1 VTLGVDVGGTFT
13 DLVWWDGERVR
24 VAKTSSTLD
33 QADGVVAGSRG
44 LLGRRV
50 APLLIH
56 GTTVAT
62 NALLER
68 AGARVA
74 LVTEAGFGDV
84 LEIGRQA
91 RPSLYDPMVDRAAPL
106 VASEDRIEWDG
117 SVDPAAAVAARSPES
132 VAIAFL
138 YSFRDPEAER
148 RVEAALSG
156 LGVPV
161 VSSHRVVAEFR
172 EFERTA
178 TTVMTAYLRPRVAAY
193 LSHLHEQIVPRLAER
208 LLVMRSSGGL
218 IPPADAAELAAAILL
233 SGPAG
238 GVVASAALGTA
249 LGHRRVIGFDMGG
262 TSTDVCRIEDGR
274 PEVAYERSIDG
285 LVVRM
290 PSVAVHTVGAGG
302 GSIGWRDPGGALRVG
317 PHSAGAI
324 PGPACYAR
332 GGEEATVTDANAV
345 LGRLGSN
352 LAGGVGLDGDT
363 ALRALTRLGS
373 SLDLDPVPTAE
384 GMLEVVEAT
393 MERAVR
399 AVSVEEGADP
409 REAVLVAFGGAGG
422 LHATALAR
430 RLEMSS
436 VVVPPWAGVFSALG
450 MLLSPPRRDEARSVL
465 LTEGEASHLDGSM
478 AAVAASASTRLRESS
493 GATPER
499 VETIADVRYLG
510 QSHELPV
517 PYEPGMGWAALAER
531 FHAVHAERNGFARRD
546 DPIEVVT
553 VRAAAIGRPAVGWE
567 DLPQHRPVGPP
578 ARPPRLVSMA
588 GRPVTVPVWWRP
600 GLPPGFEVV
609 GPAVVEETE
618 ATIWLGSGERA
629 VVHPSGA
636 LEIWW

>member
-24 VAKTSSTLD
+24 VAKTSSTPD
-33 QADGVVAGSRG
+33 QSDGVVAGSG
-44 LLGRRV
+44 ELLGER
-50 APLLIH
+50 ASPLLVH

-68 AGARVA
+68 AGARVV
-74 LVTEAGFGDV
+74 LVTEPGFGDV

-91 RPSLYDPMVDRAAPL
+91 RPSLYDPFADRAEPL

-117 SVDPAAAVAARSPES
+117 SREPAAMVAARRPEA
-132 VAIAFL
+132 VAVVFR
-138 YSFRDPEAER
+138 YSFRDPGPER
-148 RVEAALSG
+148 RVETALAG
-156 LGVPV
+156 LDVPV
-161 VSSHRVVAEFR
+161 VASHRVIAEFR
-172 EFERTA
+172 EFERTS

-193 LSHLHEQIVPRLAER
+193 LRHLHDRIVPRHAER

-218 IPPADAAELAAAILL
+218 IPPDDAAELASAILL

-238 GVVASAALGTA
+238 GVVAAASLGTA
-249 LGHRRVIGFDMGG
+249 LGHRRIIGFDMGG

-317 PHSAGAI
+317 PHSAGAL
-324 PGPACYAR
+324 PGPACYGR
-332 GGEEATVTDANAV
+332 GGSEATVTDANAV
-345 LGRLGSN
+345 LGRLGSL
-352 LAGGVGLDGDT
+352 LAGGVGLDT
-363 ALRALTRLGS
+363 AAAHRAVGRLGAS
-373 SLDLDPVPTAE
+373 FDLDPVPTAE

-409 REAVLVAFGGAGG
+409 RQAYLVAFGGAGG

-430 RLEMSS
+430 RLEMAG

-465 LTEGEASHLDGSM
+465 LVETAESQLDAAM
-478 AAVAASASTRLRESS
+478 AEVADAAAAGLGESS
-493 GATPER
+493 GAAPER

-510 QSHELPV
+510 QAHELAV
-517 PYEPGMGWAALAER
+517 PYEAGMGWAALAER
-531 FHAVHAERNGFARRD
+531 FHAVHADRNGFARPG

-553 VRAAAIGRPAVGWE
+553 VRAAAVGRPAVAWA
-567 DLPQHRPVGPP
+567 DLPAHRPVGEPG
-578 ARPPRLVSMA
+578 RSPRLVSLA
-588 GRPVTVPVWWRP
+588 GEPTTVPVWWRP

-618 ATIWLGSGERA
+618 ATIWVGPGERA
-629 VVHPSGA
+629 IVHPVGA
-636 LEIWW
+636 LEISW